1 MRGGRAAAAR
11 AEETRVMRDAV
22 QDGMAA
28 AREAISVGVDVSD
41 FFFLCVC
48 FFFLIFVVLFSTF
61 FVLFCLCVW
70 VGGFVF
76 SVCAHA
82 CARARA

>member
-41 FFFLCVC
+41 FFSYVSVFFPLSLLSFSRLFVSFFACVCGLEDSCFLCVC
-48 FFFLIFVVLFSTF
+48 
-61 FVLFCLCVW
+61 
-70 VGGFVF
+70 
-76 SVCAHA
+76 
-82 CARARA
+82 ARARVSA